1 MEKQNKELKGMVYML
16 MACLLVISVLFTVVA
31 VDQENRI
38 KDLET
43 DRQLLIEI
51 GSQKQST
58 IDSLRLELDGL
69 HTMSWETIEYWV
81 DTLGIEYSEVVM
93 QQISLETGQ
102 LTSTICNE
110 NNNLFG
116 MKEPRVRETT
126 ALGTKRGH
134 AYYGNYIDSI
144 KDYKL
149 WQEYSYDGGNYYS
162 FLSNVGYA
170 EATHYISAL
179 KNI

>member
-1 MEKQNKELKGMVYML
+1 MEKKKKSRIWRQFLAIQLIMVFAITAITMIMNSEVVRKEDEALDLHREK
-16 MACLLVISVLFTVVA
+16 
-31 VDQENRI
+31 R
-38 KDLET
+38 DLEF
-43 DRQLLIEI
+43 QN
-51 GSQKQST
+51 
-58 IDSLRLELDGL
+58 DSLQLELDKL
-69 HTMSWETIEYWV
+69 HTLSWENVEYWI
-81 DTLGIEYSEVVM
+81 DTLGVDHPEIVKQQVM
-93 QQISLETGQ
+93 LETGA
-102 LTSTICNE
+102 LTSTICHE